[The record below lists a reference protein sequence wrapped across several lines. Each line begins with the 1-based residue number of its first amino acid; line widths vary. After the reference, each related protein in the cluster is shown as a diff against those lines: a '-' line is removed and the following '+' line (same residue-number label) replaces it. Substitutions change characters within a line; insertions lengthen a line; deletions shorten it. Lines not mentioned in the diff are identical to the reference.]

1 MDFDRRDFLKI
12 IGLGTAGT
20 AVSGCSLQGVGTALQ
35 LSEEEIRPE
44 PGPET
49 WVTST
54 CGLCSGSCG
63 VLVRKIGERA
73 VKVEGNPIHPVNR
86 GRLCPVGQASLQ
98 LLYHPDRLHSPL
110 KRAGERG
117 SGKWEKISWEE
128 AMGLM
133 ASKLKEL
140 RVKGEPHKLV
150 ALTGNGSELADRL
163 MVRFLNAYGSP
174 NFLSAQRED
183 PSSLSQYLTQGIR
196 ERVAY
201 DLENTNYI
209 LSFAA
214 PLVEG
219 WLSPIRQMRALA
231 FLRQGRPG
239 RRGKLVQIES
249 RLSATAAKADEWIA
263 IRPGTEGAFALGIAH
278 VLIREDLYDQAFVA
292 RHVAGF
298 EDWTDQTGN
307 KKKGFKSTVLEQ
319 YPPKKVSE
327 MTGVSADVI
336 ERLAHEF
343 ARSGSSL
350 AMCGDGLLQ
359 HGDINR
365 SAVAIH
371 ALNGLVGN
379 IDKPGGV
386 LVRQDP
392 PLSDWSPARKDQ
404 IAADGLR
411 HRSLGSSTLN
421 HLSEAILTGKTYQTK
436 ALFIY
441 DANPVFSASAS
452 FRDALRNI
460 PFVVTFSLF
469 PDETAA
475 ESDLVLPDCTPLER
489 WDVATET
496 PGFAVTTVGVGQPAL
511 APFHESRPAA
521 EVIIELAKALG
532 GDIAASFPWKEP
544 EGAIRPLVMG
554 LYRAK
559 GGVVLTSEFQD
570 EHLRA
575 PLREWVWAPQD
586 YPTFEDF
593 WKDIIAQGGW
603 VDPYYK
609 YGDYT
614 RTLRTASGK
623 FELSSLVTGGSVSWK
638 EDGKDDKDYPFYVYL
653 FKPLAFMNEA
663 SAALPFLQ
671 EIAGSSVHSPWD
683 SWVEINPRRAKELG
697 IKDGDWVFVESPINK
712 LKSRVRLFSGA
723 MPDVVN
729 VPLGQGHMAMGRWAK
744 GRGINPLSLLKNG
757 APTKVRI
764 YKA

>member
-1 MDFDRRDFLKI
+1 MKFNRRDFLKI

-73 VKVEGNPIHPVNR
+73 VKVEGNPVHPVNR

-133 ASKLKEL
+133 ASKLREL

-263 IRPGTEGAFALGIAH
+263 IRPGTEGALALGIAH
-278 VLIREDLYDQAFVA
+278 VLIREDFYDRAFAENYVQDL
-292 RHVAGF
+292 
-298 EDWTDQTGN
+298 E
-307 KKKGFKSTVLEQ
+307 GFKAMVLKQ
-319 YPPKKVSE
+319 YSPSKVSE
-327 MTGVSADVI
+327 ITGVSVEVI
-336 ERLAHEF
+336 ERLSREF
-343 ARSGSSL
+343 ARHQPSVAL
-350 AMCGDGLLQ
+350 AGNGLLQ
-359 HGDINR
+359 HTDGNF
-365 SAVAIH
+365 SALAVH
-371 ALNGLVGN
+371 ALNALVGN

-392 PLSDWSPARKDQ
+392 PLSAWPSVKQDRT
-404 IAADGLR
+404 AATGLR
-411 HRSLGSSTLN
+411 QPALGTSLSHLSDAILKDKPYKIDTLFVLGS
-421 HLSEAILTGKTYQTK
+421 
-436 ALFIY
+436 
-441 DANPVFSASAS
+441 NPVFSAPAS
-452 FRDALRNI
+452 FRDALRKV
-460 PFVVTFSLF
+460 PFVVNFSMFL
-469 PDETAA
+469 DETAEEA
-475 ESDLVLPDCTPLER
+475 DLILPDCTFLER
-489 WDVATET
+489 WDLQTQI
-496 PGFAVTTVGVGQPAL
+496 PGFALNAVGIGQPAL
-511 APFHESRPAA
+511 APLYGSRPAA
-521 EVIIELAKALG
+521 QVILDLAKVMG
-532 GDIAASFPWKEP
+532 GSVTSSFPWK
-544 EGAIRPLVMG
+544 GPLEALQALATG
-554 LYRAK
+554 LYRARR
-559 GGVVLTSEFQD
+559 GLILSVEFKD
-570 EHLRA
+570 EHLHP
-575 PLREWVWAPQD
+575 PLREWTWVPQD
-586 YPTFEDF
+586 YPAFDNFWEDLI
-593 WKDIIAQGGW
+593 KKGGW
-603 VDPYYK
+603 IDPYYR
-609 YGDYT
+609 YGDYR
-614 RTLRTASGK
+614 RTLRTPSGK
-623 FELSSLVTGGSVSWK
+623 FELSSLPTGGSASRK
-638 EDGKDDKDYPFYVYL
+638 DGKDYPFYVYL
-653 FKPLAFMNEA
+653 FKPLAFMNET

-683 SWVEINPRRAKELG
+683 SWVEINPKKAKELG
-697 IKDGDWVFVESPINK
+697 IKDGDWVFIESPTNK
-712 LKSRVRLFSGA
+712 VKTRARLFAGA

-729 VPLGQGHMAMGRWAK
+729 VPLGQGHTSLGRWAK
-744 GRGINPLSLLKNG
+744 GRGVNPLSLLDDRR
-757 APTKVRI
+757 PTKVRI
-764 YKA
+764 SKA